1 MIGACFCRKARC
13 CLRAFCIYAHIRVRR
28 HPELPK
34 SCLRTCQDVVRRT
47 PARSSFNYC
56 HHHYNRAIIS
66 HRDRT
71 TLMNYYYYC
80 RYTYARHGECPPP
93 TIRGLLDQ
101 SMQQSEPYT
110 CSVDLY
116 VILLKTAKNYF
127 YHSYRIFLKH
137 FCYLSSLRKREEQQ
151 FPSAIKRILSHSE
164 NTF

>member
-1 MIGACFCRKARC
+1 MIGAYFCRKARC
-13 CLRAFCIYAHIRVRR
+13 ERFAYTR

-56 HHHYNRAIIS
+56 HHYYDRAIIS

-71 TLMNYYYYC
+71 TFMNYYYYC

-101 SMQQSEPYT
+101 SMQQSEPYIYAVWI
-110 CSVDLY
+110 SMRL
-116 VILLKTAKNYF
+116 KNYKKLDLC
-127 YHSYRIFLKH
+127 RIN
-137 FCYLSSLRKREEQQ
+137 LRKREKQQ
-151 FPSAIKRILSHSE
+151 FPSPPSQLKEFSRILRIPSE
-164 NTF
+164 YFFRVL